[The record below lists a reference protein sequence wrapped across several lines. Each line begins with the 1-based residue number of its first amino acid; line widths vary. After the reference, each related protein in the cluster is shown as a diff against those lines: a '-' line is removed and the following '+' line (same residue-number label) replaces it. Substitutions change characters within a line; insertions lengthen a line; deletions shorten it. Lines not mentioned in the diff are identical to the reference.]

1 MNEEQEFIVKIIPK
15 TTVSTKTINPN
26 RLNGK
31 SKTKFKN
38 KSITWGDHSNEL
50 CIKIFEHI
58 LKTKDKRLNDTQ
70 IITLALEEYCKN
82 YKL

>member
-15 TTVSTKTINPN
+15 AVVSDKITTSNHLKE
-26 RLNGK
+26 K

-38 KSITWGDHSNEL
+38 KSITWGNHSHEL

-58 LKTKDKRLNDTQ
+58 LKTKDQRLNDTQ

>member
-15 TTVSTKTINPN
+15 TVVSNKVIKTDS
-26 RLNGK
+26 LNEK
-31 SKTKFKN
+31 PKIKFKN

-50 CIKIFEHI
+50 CIKIFEHV
-58 LKTKDKRLNDTQ
+58 LKTKYKRLNDTQ